1 MKKSI
6 KRIRINVIF
15 RFDKQLQ
22 DIIPINIKLRGGNKK
37 WVF

>member
-6 KRIRINVIF
+6 KKIRIKVIF

-22 DIIPINIKLRGGNKK
+22 DIIPIKIKLRRGNKK

>member
-6 KRIRINVIF
+6 KRIRNKVIF

-22 DIIPINIKLRGGNKK
+22 DIIPIEIKLRGGNEK